1 VNADHAALLRRCRLQ
16 LFVATW
22 LSYCGFYIV
31 RKVYAIVKL
40 PLKEHFG
47 LDDIQVAWPWT
58 IYLIAYMLG
67 QFLAAGLGRRF
78 ESRQI
83 LAVGMTTAAACN
95 IALGWLVDRE
105 AASPFL
111 WMCVAMGIFG
121 LAQATGW
128 PHNVALFANWT
139 RRAERGTLFAVW
151 GTCYQFGAIIGK
163 GLAGFLLGWLGLA
176 WSFYGSSLVLLAFTA
191 FFVLCARERPETV
204 GLSLPDESEP
214 EPAAARPGE
223 AARAASAALPRAFIV
238 SVVAM
243 GLIYFGFKFL
253 RYALDSWSALILGE
267 HFGLSASFAAYFST
281 AFDWVGFLGVLVAGY
296 WSDRIPGA
304 RRAPV
309 IFWMTCGCLAATT
322 AMWMFGL
329 ASPALFI
336 LLLGLIG
343 FMAMG
348 PDSLLSGAGAMDVG
362 SRRQAA
368 VAAGVINGLG
378 SIGPIVQEPAIGW
391 LKQTQGLEA
400 VFALLVAI
408 VLVTTVATG
417 LLARFER
424 RQLSL
429 GQGGGRIK

>member
-1 VNADHAALLRRCRLQ
+1 MSAGDTELFRRYRIQ

-22 LSYCGFYIV
+22 LSYFGFYVV
-31 RKVYAIVKL
+31 RKVYAVVKL

-58 IYLIAYMLG
+58 IYLVTYMLG

-78 ESRQI
+78 ESRRI
-83 LAVGMTTAAACN
+83 LAVGMCVAAAAN
-95 IALGWLVDRE
+95 FVIGLLVDAE
-105 AASPFL
+105 ATRALL
-111 WMCVAMGIFG
+111 WMCVTMGVFG
-121 LAQATGW
+121 FAQATGW

-139 RRAERGTLFAVW
+139 RKAERGTLFAVW
-151 GTCYQFGAIIGK
+151 GTCYQFGAVFGK

-176 WSFYGSSLVLLAFTA
+176 WSFYGSSLVLLAFTVY
-191 FFVLCARERPETV
+191 FVLRARERPESE

-214 EPAAARPGE
+214 QTAVAQAGVAMSPE
-223 AARAASAALPRAFIV
+223 STALPRAFLV

-267 HFGLSASFAAYFST
+267 HFGLSTSFAAYFST

-296 WSDRIPGA
+296 WSDRMPGA
-304 RRAPV
+304 RRTPV
-309 IFWMTCGCLAATT
+309 IFWMTCGCLAAVT
-322 AMWMFGL
+322 AMWMVGL
-329 ASPALFI
+329 SSAVLFVV
-336 LLLGLIG
+336 LLGAIG

-348 PDSLLSGAGAMDVG
+348 PDSLLAGPSAMDAG
-362 SRRQAA
+362 TRRQAA

-391 LKQTQGLEA
+391 LKQTQGLDA
-400 VFALLVAI
+400 VFGLLVVI
-408 VLVTTVATG
+408 VLLTTIATG
-417 LLARFER
+417 LLARSDR
-424 RQLSL
+424 R
-429 GQGGGRIK
+429 RRA